1 MARLFLWIH
10 EELTV
15 GNHTPLAS
23 IFTLWMA
30 ASASGPCILTCIS
43 FRTQRLLGT
52 KVLNPEMSGLGTE
65 PFSSLWRE

>member
-23 IFTLWMA
+23 IFTLGW
-30 ASASGPCILTCIS
+30 
-43 FRTQRLLGT
+43 QLLLL
-52 KVLNPEMSGLGTE
+52 VLV
-65 PFSSLWRE
+65 F